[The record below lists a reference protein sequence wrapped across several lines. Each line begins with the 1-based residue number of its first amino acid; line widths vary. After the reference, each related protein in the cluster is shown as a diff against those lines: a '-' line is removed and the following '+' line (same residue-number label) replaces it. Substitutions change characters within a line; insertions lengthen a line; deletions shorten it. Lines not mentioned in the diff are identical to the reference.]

1 MASKPDLLKLWGEKE
16 NRELTFDEFLSKITP
31 AKKEVIDNQNG
42 KPNHSTTSH
51 HIVYTF
57 LIIYSVVAAWGLIV
71 TTVLIFKNPDAAI
84 QALIPY
90 LSYVAAFGAVIPF
103 YLSKSK
109 EEFARR
115 NSLIKNRQRL
125 GLVEDIHKLKRN
137 DALDSESIS
146 DTKVLISDNDTQ
158 LLYPNNGGG
167 PIISNQDTYSTPAT
181 DEGGQ
186 NV

>member
-1 MASKPDLLKLWGEKE
+1 MD
-16 NRELTFDEFLSKITP
+16 
-31 AKKEVIDNQNG
+31 DNQNG
-42 KPNHSTTSH
+42 KLNHSTTSH

-57 LIIYSVVAAWGLIV
+57 LIIYSVVALWGLIV
-71 TTVLIFKNPDAAI
+71 TTVLIFMNPETAI

-103 YLSKSK
+103 YLNKSK
-109 EEFARR
+109 EEYARR

-125 GLVEDIHKLKRN
+125 GLATDIHKLKRDN
-137 DALDSESIS
+137 SLDSESIS
-146 DTKVLISDNDTQ
+146 DTKILISDTDTQ
-158 LLYPNNGGG
+158 ITYPGGGGG
-167 PIISNQDTYSTPAT
+167 PVISNQDTYSVPMT